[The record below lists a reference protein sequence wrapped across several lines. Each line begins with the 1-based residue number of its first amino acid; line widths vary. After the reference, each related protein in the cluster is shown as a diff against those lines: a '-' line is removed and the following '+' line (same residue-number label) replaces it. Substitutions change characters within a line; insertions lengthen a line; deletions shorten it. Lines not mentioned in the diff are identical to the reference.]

1 MFWPFLL
8 ASLVIV
14 VNNVESFDDLTT
26 LSSTEVVIIC
36 KRKCFT
42 VEALIVISS
51 GQRETDSN
59 NRLIKISK
67 QT

>member
-42 VEALIVISS
+42 VEAVIVISL

-59 NRLIKISK
+59 KRLIKITK
-67 QT
+67 KT

>member
-1 MFWPFLL
+1 MLWPFLL

-26 LSSTEVVIIC
+26 LSSTEVVIIF

-42 VEALIVISS
+42 VETLIVISL

-59 NRLIKISK
+59 N
-67 QT
+67 